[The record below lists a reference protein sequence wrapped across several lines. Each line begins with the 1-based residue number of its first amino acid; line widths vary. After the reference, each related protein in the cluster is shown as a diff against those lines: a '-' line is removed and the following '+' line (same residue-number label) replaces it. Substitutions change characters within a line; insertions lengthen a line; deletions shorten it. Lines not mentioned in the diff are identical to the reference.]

1 MFKITQETQTNE
13 LVGFKI
19 NDEYYCFNISW
30 VQEIISI
37 PPISKIPNVPHYIE
51 GSINLRGK
59 IIRIINLRRWLRL
72 PWKKIDLKSKIV
84 VLDVNSKLFGVL
96 IEEIHE
102 VFKIEENQKYEIPYL
117 LLRQPEMKYIQS
129 IIFQDNEVFLELIPE
144 TIQNT

>member
-1 MFKITQETQTNE
+1 MFKITQETQTSE
-13 LVGFKI
+13 FVGFKI

-37 PPISKIPNVPHYIE
+37 PPISKMPNVPHYIE

-72 PWKKIDLKSKIV
+72 PWKKLDIKSKIV
-84 VLDVNSKLFGVL
+84 VLVVNSKLFGVL
-96 IEEIHE
+96 VEDIYE
-102 VFKIEENQKYEIPYL
+102 VFKINEDQKFEIPYL
-117 LLRQPEMKYIQS
+117 LMRQPEIKYAQS

-144 TIQNT
+144 HIQST